1 MELGGAGSVD
11 YAVRHQNRND
21 KCYVDNTASW
31 ITIQETICP
40 GIIHPSREMSDSI
53 VQETGSSLVN
63 MSCVWLKKVT
73 LQKREPSW
81 LVLCLHNV
89 PLPQG
94 TLLSWGFEIHR
105 VTLNGEY
112 NTTVSAEPWSSSKAF
127 RERKMKTYTIWFKS
141 WMPQQDY
148 TWNLRGERVG
158 DFHSTNLSVPLHCS
172 VFPQLVTI
180 NISSSV
186 STSYFL
192 KNPYFTR
199 LMPTGI
205 LFFPQ
210 VSICSTCLHKWS
222 CIPCLFCFY
231 HSSLKLLDLEAFYLL
246 GYFLPD
252 DFFSHTWPSFHSSS
266 FHRICAFPS

>member
-1 MELGGAGSVD
+1 MSESTSAFVAASEPCISNVCVSNCQSPCLLRKQGMAHYFVLLKMRLKCARNVEIPWWRKNIFYNMELGGAGSVD

-186 STSYFL
+186 STSYFFL
-192 KNPYFTR
+192 IH
-199 LMPTGI
+199 I
-205 LFFPQ
+205 LQ
-210 VSICSTCLHKWS
+210 
-222 CIPCLFCFY
+222 
-231 HSSLKLLDLEAFYLL
+231 D
-246 GYFLPD
+246 
-252 DFFSHTWPSFHSSS
+252 
-266 FHRICAFPS
+266 